1 MNFFP
6 RVIGASGGT
15 VTVAGISLS
24 QELIQDLTG
33 GHGSYVSSAIVL
45 LEVNSGSS
53 GEYASLIEPASI
65 LDPQSARLQYEDEVS
80 ITSVHPISGSAEGG
94 TSLVMSSDFLLNDV
108 PELSCRIAS
117 FTPISGRWIGSTLAE
132 CISPAHRVET
142 VVVGIANGLVTTVMP
157 SDVKYAYHSTS
168 VSLVG
173 NVQQVDLIKK
183 DWIES
188 AHAGCTPH
196 TQYDTSVRKRSQH
209 EVTTFDMTWTI
220 LASACNASPHN
231 SGFQAAVVDGN
242 RGMNAQVQ
250 YYYVSTPTVLAV
262 IPQIVDSGR
271 QHPVHVMGNN
281 FDKATLFCTSGSI
294 RTPATMI
301 SSAIVICELPEHDD
315 GEVLVS
321 VGARQASMNVGVITF
336 YEHSEVI
343 DVLPASGPDEGGTL
357 VSVTMRQTKV
367 TPWQC
372 KFGTVGP
379 VAGREAMDT
388 AFQCVSPARLLGP
401 CSFAAVVSSTSNSY
415 SSIYLFH
422 GAPDSAVGALPTRA
436 SITDLHPCSMKSL
449 MVESTLIS
457 ARSVV
462 FDDHTKSFCM
472 EFSST
477 VGFAAVIVSNSKPRR
492 STFLTNIQIEVTE
505 APVFHEIV
513 PDSVVSSGGSLIQ
526 LFGENMISRDL
537 LNARHCMFAH
547 TTKPAH
553 TISSAVITCEV
564 PAVPSLSASDVDD
577 TSTEKTMRA
586 PSLGSKMGIEQ
597 MYRYFDFPSL
607 ERLVPER
614 GPSRGGTRL
623 HLHGAHF
630 SNSRDLSCKLGTLMV
645 RAALISE
652 QEILCITPSHEH
664 DSVVVDVSINGREGS
679 GGVRMFDFLI

>member
-1 MNFFP
+1 
-6 RVIGASGGT
+6 
-15 VTVAGISLS
+15 
-24 QELIQDLTG
+24 
-33 GHGSYVSSAIVL
+33 
-45 LEVNSGSS
+45 
-53 GEYASLIEPASI
+53 
-65 LDPQSARLQYEDEVS
+65 
-80 ITSVHPISGSAEGG
+80 
-94 TSLVMSSDFLLNDV
+94 
-108 PELSCRIAS
+108 
-117 FTPISGRWIGSTLAE
+117 
-132 CISPAHRVET
+132 
-142 VVVGIANGLVTTVMP
+142 VVVGIANGLVTTGTP

-168 VSLVG
+168 VSLIG
-173 NVQQVDLIKK
+173 NVQQVDLIKE

-188 AHAGCTPH
+188 AHGGCTQR

-209 EVTTFDMTWTI
+209 ELTTFDMTWTI
-220 LASACNASPHN
+220 LASACNASPQY
-231 SGFQAAVVDGN
+231 SGFQAAIVDGD
-242 RGMNAQVQ
+242 RGMNAQAQ

-271 QHPVHVMGNN
+271 QHPVHVIGSN

-294 RTPATMI
+294 RTAATMV

-321 VGARQASMNVGVITF
+321 VGAREASMNVGVVTF

-343 DVLPASGPDEGGTL
+343 DILPAGGPDEGGTL
-357 VSVTMRQTKV
+357 VSITMRQTKV

-379 VAGREAMDT
+379 IAGREAMET
-388 AFQCVSPARLLGP
+388 AFQCASPARLLGP
-401 CSFAAVVSSTSNSY
+401 CSFAAVVSSTSNSD
-415 SSIYLFH
+415 SSFFLFN
-422 GAPDSAVGALPTRA
+422 GLPDSAVGALSTHA
-436 SITDLHPCSMKSL
+436 SQTDVQPCSMKSL
-449 MVESTLIS
+449 MVESTLLN
-457 ARSVV
+457 ARYVV
-462 FDDHTKSFCM
+462 FNDHTNSFCV
-472 EFSST
+472 EHSST
-477 VGFAAVIVSNSKPRR
+477 VGFAAVIVSKSKPMR
-492 STFLTNIQIEVTE
+492 STFLTNIQIEVRD
-505 APVFHEIV
+505 APVFHEII
-513 PDSVVSSGGSLIQ
+513 PDSAASSGGSLIQ
-526 LFGENMISRDL
+526 IVGENMMSHDL
-537 LNARHCMFAH
+537 DAHHCMFAH
-547 TTKPAH
+547 STKPAH
-553 TISSAVITCEV
+553 TISTAVITCEV